1 MLSCPVLSCAVPL
14 VHGDRRSR
22 PKRFSSTSG
31 VSLTVSAPPVNRVG
45 HDMRAL
51 TVSGC
56 AVRLAVVVGGDGT
69 RHRLRL
75 SGRRYSGGGM
85 SLGPTRLTIAVGEQ
99 PRQLTL
105 EGDLDSHTAPNLETA
120 IQALGYGSGITI
132 DLAHVDFIDSS
143 ARRARG
149 TMTRSAMS

>member
-1 MLSCPVLSCAVPL
+1 
-14 VHGDRRSR
+14 
-22 PKRFSSTSG
+22 
-31 VSLTVSAPPVNRVG
+31 
-45 HDMRAL
+45 
-51 TVSGC
+51 
-56 AVRLAVVVGGDGT
+56 
-69 RHRLRL
+69 
-75 SGRRYSGGGM
+75 M

-143 ARRARG
+143 GLRVLITTHTTLDEQGGRLVLASPSPAVVRLFEITG
-149 TMTRSAMS
+149 LVGHLHIV